1 MTKGQVPGVQVQ
13 YLSHITKVER
23 VNVKKMVVAAMLPK
37 TYKKLGQRRGRTE
50 RRGEE
55 GERDDD

>member
-1 MTKGQVPGVQVQ
+1 MPGVKVK

-23 VNVKKMVVAAMLPK
+23 VNVKKIVVAAMLPK
-37 TYKKLGQRRGRTE
+37 TYEKQGQRRGRTE
-50 RRGEE
+50 RRREE